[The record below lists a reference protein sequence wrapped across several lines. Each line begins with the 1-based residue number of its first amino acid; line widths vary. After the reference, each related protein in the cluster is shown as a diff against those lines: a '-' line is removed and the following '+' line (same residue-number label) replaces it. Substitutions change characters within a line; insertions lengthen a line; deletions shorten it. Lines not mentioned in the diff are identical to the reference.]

1 MLPVEENARHFLH
14 IKKKSDL
21 LRVVPINSDDLNSY
35 VGEKQLTHSVIYQR
49 YCTERIGERAKME
62 KGKSE
67 KGTLFPGRKPGS
79 VMPKEN
85 KKHVS
90 TMVVEKIGETV
101 TSMLKNND
109 KKKIKP
115 LSPDDDGH

>member
-1 MLPVEENARHFLH
+1 MLGRNNTL
-14 IKKKSDL
+14 
-21 LRVVPINSDDLNSY
+21 SY
-35 VGEKQLTHSVIYQR
+35 ISKIFYREDQI
-49 YCTERIGERAKME
+49 RAKME

-67 KGTLFPGRKPGS
+67 KGTFPGRKPGS

-101 TSMLKNND
+101 TSMLKND